1 MKLKV
6 GILLP
11 QTFYNLS
18 TEHIMLDPDMKAKY
32 GRSQFLYTILLYMTD
47 LFNFTMEIVE
57 VNPKKQ
63 QDNSAPMFV
72 AFQKKLV
79 DISASPIVMKT
90 ERLRKG
96 DIIGPVWP
104 IRSCFLF
111 RTISSANM
119 KTEQFLRPLNVKVW
133 CCCSARYTYESV

>member
-1 MKLKV
+1 M
-6 GILLP
+6 
-11 QTFYNLS
+11 Y
-18 TEHIMLDPDMKAKY
+18 EC
-32 GRSQFLYTILLYMTD
+32 
-47 LFNFTMEIVE
+47 LFRMEMVE

-72 AFQKKLV
+72 AFQRKMV

-104 IRSCFLF
+104 MRYKNIRL
-111 RTISSANM
+111 
-119 KTEQFLRPLNVKVW
+119 L
-133 CCCSARYTYESV
+133 YTSHFYSF

>member
-1 MKLKV
+1 MHV
-6 GILLP
+6 
-11 QTFYNLS
+11 FFS
-18 TEHIMLDPDMKAKY
+18 
-32 GRSQFLYTILLYMTD
+32 
-47 LFNFTMEIVE
+47 MEIVE

-104 IRSCFLF
+104 IRCV
-111 RTISSANM
+111 IS
-119 KTEQFLRPLNVKVW
+119 
-133 CCCSARYTYESV
+133 RYTIIIYKLFYLLILILFYA